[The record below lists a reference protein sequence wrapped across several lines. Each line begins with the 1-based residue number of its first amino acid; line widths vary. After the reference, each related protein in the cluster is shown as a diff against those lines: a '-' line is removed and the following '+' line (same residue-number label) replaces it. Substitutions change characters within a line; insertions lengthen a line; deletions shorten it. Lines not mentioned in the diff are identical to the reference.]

1 MIVPLQKYFED
12 AELARL
18 RDEDEFMCLACSFK
32 DTLYDSWDVKDAEFI
47 HVYKTMFKD
56 LRVRLPFM
64 KFECGV
70 LV

>member
-1 MIVPLQKYFED
+1 M
-12 AELARL
+12 